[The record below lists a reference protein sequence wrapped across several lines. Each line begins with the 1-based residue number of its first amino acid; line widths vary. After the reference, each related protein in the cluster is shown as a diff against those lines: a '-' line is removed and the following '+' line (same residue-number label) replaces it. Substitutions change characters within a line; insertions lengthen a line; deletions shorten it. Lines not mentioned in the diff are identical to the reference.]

1 MTAEMSSAQHVDLFE
16 MILVE
21 RNIEDMTIW
30 ARVVALPCLVMA
42 SFFVLAAWLELFS
55 GSVASTLPGCF
66 GAMLLF
72 ISLYIP
78 RLVMVAFQAI
88 HNKVGKRPLQ
98 WSLRIMW
105 SVVGTS
111 LLTAMVSGVWSV
123 NYPGVLLPLVFG
135 LSPGQSIESFRED
148 NKHNSSILL
157 QLLTFPLGNHRT
169 ILNIFG
175 VFAACLPHLF
185 ITSLSLPPIMAISI
199 TLIFLIYC
207 CVCAICS
214 VRQSFP
220 SLVQFIPHIIYM
232 FMVAA
237 FVHVGNVI
245 ANVQLLQWTLSPLP
259 IRVVTTLLKFLSTPF
274 NRYLLRIA
282 IALVSCAVFW
292 ALGCKCIRFFVD
304 SVFIIGYT
312 SMIFKYVSKTQGF
325 LIRPSDSSQA
335 KSPPTRTGGYS
346 LRRPHVSN
354 VLTLLSSI
362 AMSLP
367 LQFLPLDWLPFGRHI
382 LKALGD
388 ESPPA
393 EGLKLFVFVIWSVLN
408 PMLLLR
414 DLRLSMSTLLF
425 IYGGNL
431 VYVDISILYALRNIE
446 DSTSHPPFVLI
457 DVVFEFMTVSICML
471 LLLTVSHLTM
481 QVDDLSARV

>member
-1 MTAEMSSAQHVDLFE
+1 MTTEMPSAQHVDLFE

-30 ARVVALPCLVMA
+30 ARVVALPSLVMA
-42 SFFVLAAWLELFS
+42 SVFVLAAWLELFS

-66 GAMLLF
+66 GAILLF

-78 RLVMVAFQAI
+78 RLVMVAFQAVHI
-88 HNKVGKRPLQ
+88 KVGKRPLQ

-105 SVVGTS
+105 SVVGAS

-135 LSPGQSIESFRED
+135 LAPGQSIESFREE
-148 NKHNSSILL
+148 NTLNPNILL
-157 QLLTFPLGNHRT
+157 QILTFPLGNHRT

-232 FMVAA
+232 FLVAA

-259 IRVVTTLLKFLSTPF
+259 IRVVTTLLKCLSRPF
-274 NRYLLRIA
+274 NRYMLRIA

-292 ALGCKCIRFFVD
+292 ALGSKCIRFFVD

-312 SMIFKYVSKTQGF
+312 SFIFKYVSKTQGF
-325 LIRPSDSSQA
+325 VIRPTDSSQA
-335 KSPPTRTGGYS
+335 KSPPSRTN
-346 LRRPHVSN
+346 P
-354 VLTLLSSI
+354 LL
-362 AMSLP
+362 P
-367 LQFLPLDWLPFGRHI
+367 QC
-382 LKALGD
+382 
-388 ESPPA
+388 
-393 EGLKLFVFVIWSVLN
+393 VFVI
-408 PMLLLR
+408 
-414 DLRLSMSTLLF
+414 
-425 IYGGNL
+425 I
-431 VYVDISILYALRNIE
+431 
-446 DSTSHPPFVLI
+446 
-457 DVVFEFMTVSICML
+457 
-471 LLLTVSHLTM
+471 
-481 QVDDLSARV
+481 